1 MIGVFSI
8 LFYINYLQVI
18 IKFRLIDNQ
27 RIAMK
32 FPNEVPLCGIL
43 EGIYVLKRS
52 FSGELHCNG
61 LIFRE
66 SEANEGM
73 KVTLMFSIY
82 IEEFWSKRLDV

>member
-1 MIGVFSI
+1 
-8 LFYINYLQVI
+8 
-18 IKFRLIDNQ
+18 
-27 RIAMK
+27 MK
-32 FPNEVPLCGIL
+32 FPNEVPLCGIQV
-43 EGIYVLKRS
+43 GIFVLKRS

-73 KVTLMFSIY
+73 KVTFMFSIY